1 MMFVVRISV
10 FISVFLSFLAVT
22 FLNINLFVF
31 MMFLVIG
38 LIVDLFDNQPNQQ
51 PSGAYK
57 GFRLV
62 TRLILSAMIIV
73 TFFFV
78 EIFNKSNTYL
88 VVVLLIAWGFG
99 FIFRSFYFKR
109 DSK

>member
-1 MMFVVRISV
+1 
-10 FISVFLSFLAVT
+10 
-22 FLNINLFVF
+22 

-38 LIVDLFDNQPNQQ
+38 LVVDLFDNQTNQR
-51 PSGAYK
+51 PRGDYK
-57 GFRLV
+57 GFRLA
-62 TRLILSAMIIV
+62 TRLILSAMIIA

-78 EIFNKSNTYL
+78 EVFNKSNTYL